1 MTVELAWQGE
11 LRRIGLWAMLG
22 LLVGV
27 WVDSLAWGLCAATVP
42 YAFWHTVQAYRLTK
56 WLSGGRLSEIP
67 EATGLWGSIFEG
79 IYSLKRRN
87 RKRKRRLAAIVSEFQ
102 ASTAALPDAAVVIN
116 RDEEIVWFNQAAS
129 RLLGFGTQRDVG
141 QRIGF
146 LLRSPDFNRYI
157 ESGDYESGVE
167 IAAPNNEDVTLNI
180 RLVPYGNQQ
189 RLLIARDVSHLHRL
203 EQTRR
208 DFVAN
213 ASHELRTPL
222 TVLSG
227 YLDMME
233 QEGDSELDGWRTPIL
248 EMRNQAHRMQRII
261 TDLLKLARL
270 ETNTLDVGL
279 EPVDIADVV
288 RELED
293 EARELSQGRHTL
305 DFSAQPQVF
314 VTGRRSEL
322 YSCLSNLVFNALQ
335 YTPEGGSISV
345 RWWRDERGAHF
356 SVRDTGIGVSSRD
369 LPRLTER
376 FYRVDVA
383 RSRETGGTG
392 LGLAIVKHALER
404 HQGELEI
411 ESEEGKGSCF
421 TCHFPLERLQ
431 EQAA

>member
-1 MTVELAWQGE
+1 MIAELAWQSE
-11 LRRIGLWAMLG
+11 LRRIALWAALG
-22 LLVGV
+22 AAVGV
-27 WVDSLAWGLCAATVP
+27 LFESVSWGLIAAILP

-67 EATGLWGSIFEG
+67 EATGLWGAIFEG

-116 RDEEIVWFNQAAS
+116 RDDEIVWFNHAAS
-129 RLLGFGTQRDVG
+129 HLLGFGTQRDVG

-157 ESGDYESGVE
+157 ESGEYDGGVE
-167 IAAPNNEDVTLNI
+167 IAAPNNENVTLNVRI
-180 RLVPYGNQQ
+180 VPYGNQQ

-227 YLDMME
+227 YIDLME
-233 QEGDSELDGWRTPIL
+233 QETRGELAEWRMPVT
-248 EMRNQAHRMQRII
+248 EMRNQALRMQRII

-270 ETNTLDVGL
+270 ETNALDVGV
-279 EPVDIADVV
+279 EPVDVAELVA
-288 RELED
+288 ELEE
-293 EARELSQGRHTL
+293 EAKEISQGRHTL
-305 DFSAQPQVF
+305 SFEIEQGIF
-314 VTGRRSEL
+314 LTGRRSEL

-335 YTPEGGSISV
+335 YTPEGGRIDV
-345 RWWRDERGAHF
+345 RWWRDEHGAHF
-356 SVRDTGIGVSSRD
+356 NVTDTGIGVSSRD

-404 HQGELEI
+404 HHGELQI
-411 ESEEGKGSCF
+411 ESEEGKGSSF
-421 TCHFPLERLQ
+421 TCHFPAERL
-431 EQAA
+431 EERAA

>member
-1 MTVELAWQGE
+1 MTADLAWQSE
-11 LRRIGLWAMLG
+11 LRRIVLWAALG
-22 LLVGV
+22 MAVGV
-27 WVDSLAWGLCAATVP
+27 LLESMAWGLVAAIAP

-67 EATGLWGSIFEG
+67 EATGLWGAIFEG

-116 RDEEIVWFNQAAS
+116 RDDEIVWFNHSAG

-157 ESGDYESGVE
+157 ESGEYDGGVE
-167 IAAPNNEDVTLNI
+167 IAAPNNEHVTLNV

-227 YLDMME
+227 YIDMME
-233 QEGDSELDGWRTPIL
+233 QETGEELAAWRMPVT
-248 EMRNQAHRMQRII
+248 EMRNQALRMQRII

-270 ETNTLDVGL
+270 ESATLDVGL
-279 EPVDIADVV
+279 EPIDVAEV
-288 RELED
+288 IRELED
-293 EARELSQGRHTL
+293 EARELSQGKHEL
-305 DFSAQPQVF
+305 LFEIEPDIQL
-314 VTGRRSEL
+314 TGRRSEL

-335 YTPEGGSISV
+335 YTPSGGRIEV

-356 SVRDTGIGVSSRD
+356 SVRDTGIGVSTRD

-421 TCHFPLERLQ
+421 TCHFPAERLQ